1 MKCLLSYP
9 RSGNHLVRFFI
20 ELLSEEPTLGCIG
33 NTEDTEIYLNEF
45 PEEIPFNI
53 KPTHDIN
60 NDSSIYNNNLYVK
73 YHKCPDEIPTELI
86 FILRNP
92 IEALISHNKYNY
104 NEEEYNHYFNLINY
118 YNNFNGKKIIFF
130 YENIIKNNVQFIIDI
145 YNFIDLKNESKKEYV
160 ISNIDKLFNLSK
172 EGKCRDWNG
181 INSSAPNYH
190 YAILKNNIEHENFKK
205 QLLEYIKNKINDNL
219 DNELYSFIQKRYK
232 LF

>member
-20 ELLSEEPTLGCIG
+20 ELLSEEPTLGCIE
-33 NTEDTEIYLNEF
+33 NNKDLPIYLNEF
-45 PEEIPFNI
+45 NEDIPFNI
-53 KPTHDIN
+53 KSTDDIN
-60 NDSSIYNNNLYVK
+60 NDSFIYNNLYVK
-73 YHKCPDEIPTELI
+73 YHRCPDEIPTELI

-92 IEALISHNKYNY
+92 IEALISNNKYNY
-104 NEEEYNHYFNLINY
+104 NEEEYNHYFTLIDY

-130 YENIIKNNVQFIIDI
+130 YENIIKNNSKFIIDL
-145 YNFIDLKNESKKEYV
+145 YNFMDLKNESKKDYV

-172 EGKCRDWNG
+172 YGKNRDWNG
-181 INSSAPNYH
+181 INSNTPNYH
-190 YAILKNNIEHENFKK
+190 YARLKNNILQRDFKNK
-205 QLLEYIKNKINDNL
+205 LLQNIKNKIYNNL